1 MTTPVK
7 RMHNRLERL
16 QEHLNR
22 ESPILVSVVDRFRK
36 LDSISKKMGLLQA
49 DESYATQI
57 SWWPLVS
64 VLGTFSAGKSS
75 FINSYLGLAVQDTG
89 NQAVDD
95 RFTVLTYSGDSKVR
109 VLPGI
114 ALDGDPRFPF
124 YQISKDI
131 EEVSEGEGARID
143 RYLQMKAVPSEK
155 LRGKILID
163 SPGFDADEQRK
174 ATLRITDHII
184 DLSDLVLVL
193 FDARHPEP
201 GAMQDT
207 LEHLVRGSQR
217 RNDGSKFLFILN
229 QIDTSAKEDNM
240 EEVVAAWQK
249 SLVQSGLNA
258 GRFYVIFNKDVAT
271 PVENEAVWERY
282 VNKREADYAEI
293 SKRMEDINIDRV
305 YRIIGSLESLSNQI
319 EQQAVPQLQLAM
331 QRWKKR
337 VIITDL
343 VIILPVVIGA
353 VVLAVI
359 TGASDAIM
367 STLQSSPLTG
377 IIGGVVAL
385 LLIYLLH
392 LFIRT
397 KLANGIAKK
406 LPTEDTFGNLANA
419 FRKSTRWWR
428 SIFSKNPAGWGSG
441 VRKKLD
447 AIRSDID
454 NYVQS
459 LNDQYT
465 SPAGEEQQQLEETQ
479 QETEQEIVEETIDKT
494 NKQQGKE

>member
-1 MTTPVK
+1 MTPVK

-16 QEHLNR
+16 QKHLDR
-22 ESPILVSVVDRFRK
+22 ESPMLVSVVGRFRR
-36 LDSISKKMGLLQA
+36 LDNISRELGLLQN

-75 FINSYLGLAVQDTG
+75 FINSYLGLDVQDTG

-95 RFTVLTYSGDSKVR
+95 RFTVLTYSGDSDADVR
-109 VLPGI
+109 TLPGI

-131 EEVSEGEGARID
+131 EDVSEGEGARID
-143 RYLQMKAVPSEK
+143 SYLQMKAVPSEQ

-174 ATLRITDHII
+174 ATLKITDHII

-207 LEHLVRGSQR
+207 LEHLVKGSQR
-217 RNDGSKFLFILN
+217 RNDSSKFLFILN
-229 QIDTSAKEDNM
+229 QIDTSAKDDNM
-240 EEVVAAWQK
+240 EEIVAAWHK

-258 GRFYVIFNKDVAT
+258 GRFYVIFNEAVAT
-271 PVENEAVWERY
+271 PVEDESVWERY
-282 VNKREADYAEI
+282 LKKREVDYAEI
-293 SKRMEDINIDRV
+293 TKRMKDIDIDRV

-319 EQQAVPQLQLAM
+319 EQQAIPQLQVAM
-331 QRWKKR
+331 KRWKKR

-343 VIILPVVIGA
+343 VLILPLIIGA
-353 VVLAVI
+353 VILAFM
-359 TGASDAIM
+359 TGFSDFII
-367 STLQSSPLTG
+367 SSMQANPL
-377 IIGGVVAL
+377 IGMVGGAFML

-392 LFIRT
+392 QFIRS
-397 KLANGIAKK
+397 KLANSIARK
-406 LPTEDTFGNLANA
+406 LNTEDSFGNIANA

-428 SIFSKNPAGWGSG
+428 SIFSNSPSGWGDS

-465 SPAGEEQQQLEETQ
+465 SPAGRE
-479 QETEQEIVEETIDKT
+479 D
-494 NKQQGKE
+494 NG

>member
-1 MTTPVK
+1 MTPVK

-16 QEHLNR
+16 QKHLDR
-22 ESPILVSVVDRFRK
+22 ESPMLVSVVGRFRK
-36 LDSISKKMGLLQA
+36 LDIISREMGLLQN

-64 VLGTFSAGKSS
+64 ILGTFSAGKSS
-75 FINSYLGLAVQDTG
+75 FINSYLGIDVQNTG

-95 RFTVLTYSGDSKVR
+95 RFTVLTYSSDSDAEVR
-109 VLPGI
+109 TLPGI

-131 EEVSEGEGARID
+131 EDVTEGEGARID
-143 RYLQMKAVPSEK
+143 NYLQMKAVPSEQ

-174 ATLRITDHII
+174 ATLKITDRII
-184 DLSDLVLVL
+184 ALSDLVLVL

-207 LEHLVRGSQR
+207 LEHLVKGSQR
-217 RNDGSKFLFILN
+217 RNDSSKFLFILN

-240 EEVVAAWQK
+240 EEIVAAWQK
-249 SLVQSGLNA
+249 SLVQSGLNT
-258 GRFYVIFNKDVAT
+258 GRFYVIFNEDVST
-271 PVENEAVWERY
+271 PVENKSVWERY
-282 VNKREADYAEI
+282 LKKREVDYTEI
-293 SKRMEDINIDRV
+293 TKRIKDIDIDRI

-319 EQQAVPQLQLAM
+319 EQQAVPQLQIAM
-331 QRWKKR
+331 KRWKKR
-337 VIITDL
+337 VIITDVVL
-343 VIILPVVIGA
+343 ILPLILGAIASAFMTGFSDVIIANVQA
-353 VVLAVI
+353 
-359 TGASDAIM
+359 
-367 STLQSSPLTG
+367 SPLTG
-377 IIGGVVAL
+377 LIGGAVIL
-385 LLIYLLH
+385 FLIYLLH
-392 LFIRT
+392 QFIRS

-406 LPTEDTFGNLANA
+406 LNTEDSFGNIANA

-428 SIFSKNPAGWGSG
+428 SIFSSTPAGWGNS

-465 SPAGEEQQQLEETQ
+465 SPAGKKDTDD
-479 QETEQEIVEETIDKT
+479 IV
-494 NKQQGKE
+494 

>member
-1 MTTPVK
+1 MTPVK

-16 QEHLNR
+16 QEHLDR

-36 LDSISKKMGLLQA
+36 LDSISKKIGLLQN

-64 VLGTFSAGKSS
+64 VMGTFSAGKSS
-75 FINSYLGLAVQDTG
+75 FINSYLGVDVQNTG

-95 RFTVLTYSGDSKVR
+95 RFTVLTYSGDSDVR
-109 VLPGI
+109 TLPGI

-124 YQISKDI
+124 YQISEDI
-131 EEVSEGEGARID
+131 ENVTEGEGAKID
-143 RYLQMKAVPSEK
+143 NYLQMKAVPSEQ

-174 ATLRITDHII
+174 ATLKITDHII

-217 RNDGSKFLFILN
+217 RNDSSKFLFILN

-240 EEVVAAWQK
+240 EEIVAAWQK

-258 GRFYVIFNKDVAT
+258 GRFYVIFNENVAT
-271 PVENEAVWERY
+271 PVEDEAVWARY
-282 VNKREADYAEI
+282 VNKRDVDYKEI

-319 EQQAVPQLQLAM
+319 EQQAIPQLQIAIK
-331 QRWKKR
+331 RWKKR

-343 VIILPVVIGA
+343 VIILPLVLGLIA
-353 VVLAVI
+353 LAVM
-359 TGASDAIM
+359 TGYSDMIV
-367 STLQSSPLTG
+367 SSIQGNMLFG
-377 IIGGVVAL
+377 LIGGGIGL
-385 LLIYLLH
+385 LLVYLLH
-392 LFIRT
+392 QFIRS
-397 KLANGIAKK
+397 KLASGIAKK
-406 LPTEDTFGNLANA
+406 LSTDDSFGNIANA

-428 SIFSKNPAGWGSG
+428 SIFIKTPAGWGNG
-441 VRKKLD
+441 VRKRLD
-447 AIRSDID
+447 AIRNDID
-454 NYVQS
+454 NFVQT

-465 SPAGEEQQQLEETQ
+465 SPAGKKESET
-479 QETEQEIVEETIDKT
+479 TS
-494 NKQQGKE
+494 

>member
-1 MTTPVK
+1 MTPAK

-16 QEHLNR
+16 QEHLDR
-22 ESPILVSVVDRFRK
+22 ESPILVSVVDRFRR
-36 LDSISKKMGLLQA
+36 LDAISKSMGLLENDA
-49 DESYATQI
+49 SYATQI

-75 FINSYLGLAVQDTG
+75 FINSYLGVDVQNTG

-95 RFTVLTYSGDSKVR
+95 RFTVLTYSGDSDVR
-109 VLPGI
+109 TLPGV

-131 EEVSEGEGARID
+131 EEVTKGEGARID
-143 RYLQMKAVPSEK
+143 NYLQMKTVPSEE

-174 ATLRITDHII
+174 ATLKITDHII

-217 RNDGSKFLFILN
+217 RNDSSKFLFILN
-229 QIDTSAKEDNM
+229 QIDTSARDDNM
-240 EEVVAAWQK
+240 EEIVAAWHK

-271 PVENEAVWERY
+271 PVEDEAVWKRY
-282 VNKREADYAEI
+282 VNKRDEDYGEI
-293 SKRMEDINIDRV
+293 TKRMEDINIDRV

-319 EQQAVPQLQLAM
+319 EQQAIPQIQVAM
-331 QRWKKR
+331 NRWKQR

-343 VIILPVVIGA
+343 LLILPLIIGA
-353 VVLAVI
+353 IALSISMGYSEAILASVQSTSLMGIFGTVLA
-359 TGASDAIM
+359 
-367 STLQSSPLTG
+367 
-377 IIGGVVAL
+377 
-385 LLIYLLH
+385 LILVYLLH
-392 LFIRT
+392 LFIRNKWANSIAS
-397 KLANGIAKK
+397 KLS
-406 LPTEDTFGNLANA
+406 TEESFGNIANA
-419 FRKSTRWWR
+419 FKQSTRWWR
-428 SIFSKNPAGWGSG
+428 SIFSSTPSGWSDS
-441 VRKKLD
+441 VRTKLD

-465 SPAGEEQQQLEETQ
+465 SPAGDG
-479 QETEQEIVEETIDKT
+479 VEKD
-494 NKQQGKE
+494 N

>member
-1 MTTPVK
+1 MTPVK
-7 RMHNRLERL
+7 RMQNRLERL
-16 QEHLNR
+16 QQHLER
-22 ESPILVSVVDRFRK
+22 ESPVLVSVVARFRQ
-36 LDSISKKMGLLQA
+36 LDSISREMGLLQK

-64 VLGTFSAGKSS
+64 ILGTFSAGKSS
-75 FINSYLGLAVQDTG
+75 FINSYLGIDVQSTG

-95 RFTVLTYSGDSKVR
+95 RFTVLTFNDDADAEVR
-109 VLPGI
+109 TLPGI

-131 EEVSEGEGARID
+131 EEVSEGEGSKID
-143 RYLQMKAVPSEK
+143 NYLQMKVVPSEK

-174 ATLRITDHII
+174 ATLKITDHII

-217 RNDGSKFLFILN
+217 RNDSNKFLFILN

-240 EEVVAAWQK
+240 EEIVAAWHK

-271 PVENEAVWERY
+271 PVEDEGVWQRY
-282 VNKREADYAEI
+282 LNKRDEDYAEI
-293 SKRMEDINIDRV
+293 EKRMEDIDIDRV
-305 YRIIGSLESLSNQI
+305 YRIIGSLESISNQI
-319 EQQAVPQLQLAM
+319 EQQAVPQLQLALK
-331 QRWKKR
+331 RWRKR
-337 VIITDL
+337 VILTDL
-343 VIILPVVIGA
+343 VVLVPLIIGIVAL
-353 VVLAVI
+353 LVI
-359 TGASDAIM
+359 TGLSDVIM
-367 STLQSSPLTG
+367 STVQSNPLIGMIAGG
-377 IIGGVVAL
+377 IAL
-385 LLIYLLH
+385 LLVYLAH
-392 LFIRT
+392 QFIRS
-397 KLANGIAKK
+397 KLANSMAKK
-406 LPTEDTFGNLANA
+406 LNTEDSFGNIANA

-428 SIFSKNPAGWGSG
+428 SIFSSNPAGWGNG

-447 AIRSDID
+447 VIRSDID
-454 NYVQS
+454 NFVQS
-459 LNDQYT
+459 LNDQHT
-465 SPAGEEQQQLEETQ
+465 NPAGS
-479 QETEQEIVEETIDKT
+479 
-494 NKQQGKE
+494 KEKDAAKES

>member
-1 MTTPVK
+1 MTPVK
-7 RMHNRLERL
+7 RMQNRLERL
-16 QEHLNR
+16 QQHLER
-22 ESPILVSVVDRFRK
+22 ESPVLVSVVARFRQ
-36 LDSISKKMGLLQA
+36 LDSISREMGLLQK

-64 VLGTFSAGKSS
+64 ILGTFSAGKSS
-75 FINSYLGLAVQDTG
+75 FINSYLGIDVQSTG

-95 RFTVLTYSGDSKVR
+95 RFTVLTFNDDADAEVR
-109 VLPGI
+109 TLPGI

-131 EEVSEGEGARID
+131 EEVSEGEGSKID
-143 RYLQMKAVPSEK
+143 NYLQMKVVPSEK

-174 ATLRITDHII
+174 ATLKITDHII

-217 RNDGSKFLFILN
+217 RNDSNKFLFILN

-240 EEVVAAWQK
+240 EEIVAAWHK

-271 PVENEAVWERY
+271 PVEDEGVWQRY
-282 VNKREADYAEI
+282 LNKRDEDYAEI
-293 SKRMEDINIDRV
+293 EKRMEDIDIDRV
-305 YRIIGSLESLSNQI
+305 YRIIGSLESISNQI
-319 EQQAVPQLQLAM
+319 EQQAVPQLQLALK
-331 QRWKKR
+331 RWRKR
-337 VIITDL
+337 VILTDL
-343 VIILPVVIGA
+343 VVLVPLIIGIVAL
-353 VVLAVI
+353 LVI
-359 TGASDAIM
+359 TGLSDVIM
-367 STLQSSPLTG
+367 STVQSNPLIGMIAGG
-377 IIGGVVAL
+377 IAL
-385 LLIYLLH
+385 LLVYLAH
-392 LFIRT
+392 QFIRS
-397 KLANGIAKK
+397 KLANSMAKK
-406 LPTEDTFGNLANA
+406 LNTEDSFGNIANA

-428 SIFSKNPAGWGSG
+428 SIFSSNPAGWGNG

-447 AIRSDID
+447 VIRSDID
-454 NYVQS
+454 NFVQS
-459 LNDQYT
+459 LNDQHT
-465 SPAGEEQQQLEETQ
+465 NPAGS
-479 QETEQEIVEETIDKT
+479 
-494 NKQQGKE
+494 KEKDAVKES